1 MRGSIKLNSNS
12 PPAARSNTTMA
23 SPNAKQVDK
32 PAPFELSHDP
42 FGRLVLILS
51 DGAQHVGVEPVRA
64 FPIAEPN
71 RFISIVDAH
80 GRELISIDALHDLPS
95 PLAQMLAQELRAR
108 EFVPIIER
116 IERIAVDK
124 EPAEWE
130 VHTDRG
136 PVTFLLGNADDVR
149 RIDRDRAT
157 ITDLQGIRYLIA
169 SLKHLDGHSR
179 RLLEH
184 FI

>member
-1 MRGSIKLNSNS
+1 
-12 PPAARSNTTMA
+12 MA
-23 SPNAKQVDK
+23 NPNAKPGEK
-32 PAPFELSHDP
+32 PAPFELSRDP
-42 FGRLVLILS
+42 FGRLVLVDA
-51 DGAQHVGVEPVRA
+51 DGVRHVSVEPVRA
-64 FPIAEPN
+64 FPIADPN
-71 RFISIVDAH
+71 RFISLVDAH
-80 GRELISIDALHDLPS
+80 GRELIAIDALHDLPT
-95 PLAQMLAQELRAR
+95 PLAQLLAEELRLR
-108 EFVPIIER
+108 EFVPLIER

-130 VHTDRG
+130 VRTDRG
-136 PVTFLLGNADDVR
+136 PVTFLLGTADDVR
-149 RIDRDRAT
+149 RIDCDRAT

>member
-1 MRGSIKLNSNS
+1 MANHNSKH
-12 PPAARSNTTMA
+12 A
-23 SPNAKQVDK
+23 DK

-42 FGRLVLILS
+42 FGRLVVTLA
-51 DGAQHVGVEPVRA
+51 DGTRHIGVEPVRA
-64 FPIAEPN
+64 FPIADPN

-80 GRELISIDALHDLPS
+80 GRELVAIDALHDLPP

-108 EFVPIIER
+108 EFVPLIER

-124 EPAEWE
+124 EPAEWD

-157 ITDLQGIRYLIA
+157 VTDLQGIRYLIA